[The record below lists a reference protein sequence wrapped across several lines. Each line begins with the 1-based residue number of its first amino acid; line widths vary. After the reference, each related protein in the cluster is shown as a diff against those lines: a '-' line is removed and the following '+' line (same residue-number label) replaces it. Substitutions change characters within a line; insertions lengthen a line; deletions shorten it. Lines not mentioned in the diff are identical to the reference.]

1 MIYLFCGDD
10 TAASRNAFHLAK
22 VAYKQKNY
30 EVIAI
35 GEKNIT
41 ELEKWLVNSQNLFWQ
56 NRIFAGENLLS
67 KKEYRDIFKNYDT
80 KDENAII
87 LLWDEEIDERSAKR
101 IFKTARLSISKLPST
116 IFKFLDAVYPS
127 NKTPALRLLQDISQS
142 IDEHIILY
150 MLQKRI
156 RELIAVTTGKTPEK
170 LQQWQI
176 AKLSMQSKK
185 WKEQQLLS
193 FYDALYRI
201 EVYAKTNTHYYSI
214 KKSLDIAL
222 CYSI

>member
-22 VAYKQKNY
+22 LAYKQRSHD
-30 EVIAI
+30 VIALD
-35 GEKNIT
+35 GKNIA
-41 ELEKWLVNSQNLFWQ
+41 ELEKWLVSSQNLFWHD
-56 NRIFAGENLLS
+56 RIFAGENLLS
-67 KKEYRDIFKNYDT
+67 KKEYRDIFKKYDT
-80 KDENAII
+80 KNEDVII

-101 IFKTARLSISKLPST
+101 IFKTAHLSISKLPST

-127 NKTPALRLLQDISQS
+127 NKVSALRLLQDILHS

-156 RELIAVTTGKTPEK
+156 RELIAVSSGKTPEK

-176 AKLSMQSKK
+176 ARLSLQSKK

-214 KKSLDIAL
+214 KKSLDIAF
-222 CYSI
+222 CYYL